1 LTERHPS
8 LWPGATIIDR
18 RHSPERDDRHI
29 DDLHGRPTEGMVGVA
44 MATAK
49 KKNLSGDHVV
59 SKNRRA
65 SFDYELGEKLEAGLV
80 LIGSEV
86 RALRDRSADLSDTW
100 VDIDSHGEAWL
111 KGMRIPPLMH
121 AAFAHN
127 EKRDRKLL
135 LHEREIEHL
144 KRKIEADG
152 MTIVAT
158 ECRIKNG
165 RVKVEIALAK
175 GRKTHDKRQALREK
189 VANNEARSAIHRA
202 LKSS

>member
-1 LTERHPS
+1 ML
-8 LWPGATIIDR
+8 
-18 RHSPERDDRHI
+18 
-29 DDLHGRPTEGMVGVA
+29 VGV

-49 KKNLSGDHVV
+49 KKAILSGDRIV

-100 VDIDSHGEAWL
+100 VDIDSRGEAWL
-111 KGMRIPPLMH
+111 KGMRIPPLTH

-135 LHEREIEHL
+135 LHARELEHL
-144 KRKIEADG
+144 RRKIEAEG

-158 ECRIKNG
+158 QCHFKSG
-165 RVKVEIALAK
+165 RVKVEISLAK
-175 GRKTHDKRQALREK
+175 GRKTHDKRNALREK
-189 VANNEARSAIHRA
+189 VANSEARNAIHRA